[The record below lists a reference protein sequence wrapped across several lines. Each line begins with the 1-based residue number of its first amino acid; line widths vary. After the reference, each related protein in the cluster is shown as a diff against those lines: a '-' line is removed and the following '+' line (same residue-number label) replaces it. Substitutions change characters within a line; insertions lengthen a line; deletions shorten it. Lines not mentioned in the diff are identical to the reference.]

1 MIESYI
7 QIAEL
12 ILLEKYIISREYG
25 PEDDPDRDVPGYTV
39 TDKKTGREKHFV
51 NVSREGG
58 TTKVTTYN
66 PRRHRPG
73 KDSGNR
79 EYTGER
85 AKRILRAIQRMK
97 KNKKNTVVK

>member
-12 ILLEKYIISREYG
+12 ILLEKYIISREYEG
-25 PEDDPDRDVPGYTV
+25 SDRDVPGYTV

-51 NVSREGG
+51 DVSREGG
-58 TTKVTTYN
+58 TTKVSTYN

-73 KDSGNR
+73 KDSGDR

-97 KNKKNTVVK
+97 KNKENTVVK